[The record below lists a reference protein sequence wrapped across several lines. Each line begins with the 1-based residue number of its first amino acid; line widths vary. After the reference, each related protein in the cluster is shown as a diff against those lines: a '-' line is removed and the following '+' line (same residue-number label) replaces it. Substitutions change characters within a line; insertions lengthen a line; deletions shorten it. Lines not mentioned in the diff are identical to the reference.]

1 MKLSYIAD
9 IRLPTEKAHGAQI
22 MKTCEAFSLN
32 GIDTELI
39 VPWRFNHI
47 KENPFTYYNIRGN
60 FKITKIPSLD
70 LVRLGRI
77 GFLAHSLSFSL
88 SVFFYLFFKK
98 THIIYSR
105 DELPIFCL
113 CFFKKRVFWEAH
125 INRYNHII
133 KRLFVK
139 CSGVVTITEGLK
151 NFYVNKGVEP
161 SKIVVAPD
169 GIDLADFLNRF
180 DKNSVR
186 KELGLPLDKK
196 IALYIGRLDGWKGAE
211 TLLAA
216 SRLLPQHI
224 QAVLIGGEPREVSR
238 LKKEYQQAIFLGFLP
253 YRELAKNQ
261 TAADVLILPNSGKNE
276 VSANFTSPLKLFS
289 YMASGLPIV
298 ASDLLSI
305 KEILN
310 NDNAFFFESDNPK
323 SLAEAINMVLRDNE
337 LSDKIS
343 KQASLDVEK
352 YTWVKRAE
360 KITDFIKS
368 IE

>member
-1 MKLSYIAD
+1 MKILYIAN
-9 IRLPTEKAHGAQI
+9 IRLPTEKAHGVQI
-22 MKTCEAFSLN
+22 MKMCEAFADL
-32 GIDTELI
+32 GHKVEL
-39 VPWRFNHI
+39 VLPWRFNPI
-47 KENPFTYYNIRGN
+47 KENIFEYYNVRKN
-60 FKITKIPSLD
+60 FKIKKI
-70 LVRLGRI
+70 
-77 GFLAHSLSFSL
+77 LSFDLIWLGKVGFWIQSL
-88 SVFFYLFFKK
+88 TFAKLAAWYAFFKK
-98 THIIYSR
+98 TDAIYSR
-105 DELPIFCL
+105 DELPIFYL
-113 CFFKKRVFWEAH
+113 SFFKKNIFWETH
-125 INRYNHII
+125 TGQYNF
-133 KRLFVK
+133 FVK
-139 CSGVVTITEGLK
+139 QLLKRRVGIVAITEGLR
-151 NFYVNKGVEP
+151 NFYIKKGVDSE
-161 SKIVVAPD
+161 KIIVAPD
-169 GIDLADFLNRF
+169 GIDLTDFLNKF
-180 DKNSVR
+180 DKVSVR

-216 SRLLPQHI
+216 SKLLPQNI
-224 QAVLIGGEPREVSR
+224 QVVLIGGEPQEVFR

>member
-1 MKLSYIAD
+1 MKLLYIAD

-39 VPWRFNHI
+39 VPWRFNRL
-47 KENPFTYYNIRGN
+47 KENPFNYYNIRRK

-70 LVRLGRI
+70 LVWLGRI

-105 DELPIFCL
+105 DELPVFCL

-125 INRYNHII
+125 INRYNYII
-133 KRLFVK
+133 KRLLIK
-139 CSGVVTITEGLK
+139 CGGIVTITEGLK
-151 NFYVNKGVEP
+151 NFYINKGVKP
-161 SKIVVAPD
+161 SKIIVAPD
-169 GIDLADFLNRF
+169 GIDLADFLNKF
-180 DKNSVR
+180 DKVSVR

-216 SRLLPQHI
+216 SKLLPQNI
-224 QAVLIGGEPREVSR
+224 QVVLIGGEPQEVFR

-261 TAADVLILPNSGKNE
+261 TAADVLILPNSGNNE
-276 VSANFTSPLKLFS
+276 VSAKFTSPLKLFS

-305 KEILN
+305 REVLN
-310 NDNAFFFESDNPK
+310 NGNTFFFESDNPK
-323 SLAEAINMVLRDNE
+323 SLTEAINMALRDNE

-343 KQASLDVEK
+343 KKASLDVEK

>member
-1 MKLSYIAD
+1 
-9 IRLPTEKAHGAQI
+9 
-22 MKTCEAFSLN
+22 
-32 GIDTELI
+32 
-39 VPWRFNHI
+39 
-47 KENPFTYYNIRGN
+47 
-60 FKITKIPSLD
+60 
-70 LVRLGRI
+70 
-77 GFLAHSLSFSL
+77 
-88 SVFFYLFFKK
+88 
-98 THIIYSR
+98 
-105 DELPIFCL
+105 L

-125 INRYNHII
+125 INRYNFFI
-133 KRLFVK
+133 KRLFIK
-139 CSGVVTITEGLK
+139 CGGIVTITEGLK
-151 NFYVNKGVEP
+151 NFYINKGAKP
-161 SKIVVAPD
+161 SKIIVAPD
-169 GIDLADFLNRF
+169 GIDLADFLNKF
-180 DKNSVR
+180 DKVSVR

-196 IALYIGRLDGWKGAE
+196 IALYVGRLDGWKGAE

-224 QAVLIGGEPREVSR
+224 QVVLIGGEPREVSR

-276 VSANFTSPLKLFS
+276 VSANFTSPLKLFA

-352 YTWVKRAE
+352 YTWAKRAE
-360 KITDFIKS
+360 KITGFIKS